1 MAENE
6 KKLQNSQ
13 NQTDSRIKAKT
24 NNKYKNLQVTEMNHS
39 VEKLERTISQFNTQT
54 TVDIC
59 ERITNLIT
67 LPSQI
72 NSLFK
77 YFHTSFRQVK
87 SDPTVEAIFPFMIDH
102 CVVTP
107 CGESTYY
114 WSNTIWCFLPYPMGP
129 DNTGFWDINLQI
141 VK

>member
-6 KKLQNSQ
+6 KKLQNPQS
-13 NQTDSRIKAKT
+13 QTDSQINAKT
-24 NNKYKNLQVTEMNHS
+24 KNKYKNLQVIEINHS

-59 ERITNLIT
+59 ECIADVIT

-77 YFHTSFRQVK
+77 VCPYEFSLGQV
-87 SDPTVEAIFPFMIDH
+87 
-102 CVVTP
+102 
-107 CGESTYY
+107 
-114 WSNTIWCFLPYPMGP
+114 
-129 DNTGFWDINLQI
+129 
-141 VK
+141 